1 MHAYSISV
9 ALASAPTPV
18 PGFFDEP
25 HQLQAVRDACASW
38 TAQGR
43 QAVRIWCLA
52 GEPYTLAMILA
63 ESLEPHGI
71 GWTLIVS
78 SGCDDSL
85 LAAAQGV
92 YELSSLERVPEP
104 LRQRY
109 FEPEYCDDF
118 GRRTRRVVSELRE
131 HLRFERAGAAPPSS
145 VRAGVDALMCVDG
158 LVIPPGPRG

>member
-1 MHAYSISV
+1 MYAYSISDT
-9 ALASAPTPV
+9 LASAPTNV

-25 HQLQAVRDACASW
+25 TQLQALRDACAGW

-43 QAVRIWCLA
+43 QAVRVWCLSV
-52 GEPYTLAMILA
+52 EPYTLAMILA

-71 GWTLIVS
+71 AWTLIVS
-78 SGCDDSL
+78 SGCGDTL

-109 FEPEYCDDF
+109 FEPEYCDDS
-118 GRRTRRVVSELRE
+118 GRRTRRVVAELRE

-145 VRAGVDALMCVDG
+145 LRGGVDAMVCLDG
-158 LVIPPGPRG
+158 LVIPPGRRG